1 MCIVAVDAPCGSSQ
15 PPPCLSK
22 NSGTNLCLSK
32 KRSSP
37 ADERKEKSRDA
48 ARERRAKE
56 FEYFQ
61 ELEDVL
67 PSAEMLVDTQKGAV
81 DKTSLIRLTVA
92 YLKSREVVEKGLTL
106 VKEEE
111 EIAIPELDFL
121 SCLDGF
127 SLVLGAEGDIIYVSK
142 NVSSFMGLKP
152 VELLGQTMADYVH
165 PCDLPHLASLTSP
178 LAEGELQRGEVT
190 VRMKCTVTER
200 GRMINLNQAS
210 YKPLRITGQ
219 TRGLAKQES
228 GLSGALFLGTA
239 SPVSPI
245 LAAPNQLGVFT
256 SRHSLDMKFLEV
268 DTWLTDVLGYPAWSL
283 LGESLF
289 TLVHTAD
296 IQNVQ
301 TAFLK
306 MKEQGLCS
314 SPPYR
319 LLACGGGFSWV
330 QTRASCTPARR
341 GSGKGRSIS
350 CQHFQITEVQERDAI
365 MASIQMP
372 LEAEKKEKAKK
383 KAESVVVGLQNT
395 ANQFVDE
402 PKAKPPTSLPTSV
415 IVTFRPG
422 PKPVTQSLF
431 GKAECPL
438 TSSVATKTI
447 AQSLLDKQMRNAV
460 EPMSPKPPKVATARI
475 FGEEK
480 VEQKKTPTVATS
492 KFFVPAQL
500 NGDEVKTGKELPSEK
515 SSEQPIPL
523 GNGDASKE
531 ELEEEQ
537 KFFEMLFNFDTSN
550 LEQLAP
556 HNGVDCIDLKMP
568 SKTADH
574 QLEQTTTV
582 DNMKAGEYNDLLGSV
597 IDLSEIE
604 NFCGLM
610 SDWSPTEPPPTSTTG
625 SSEETYSEN
634 WSAGSSRLDLAE
646 TPLLRPEED
655 IMWGMTG
662 QSKREEDPEEK
673 VIWGEVREK
682 EENRGGR
689 NRKEPPRGKKR
700 NLFSSEVG
708 GEPPEK
714 VRVVQNSSDYLLL
727 ISQ

>member
-1 MCIVAVDAPCGSSQ
+1 
-15 PPPCLSK
+15 
-22 NSGTNLCLSK
+22 
-32 KRSSP
+32 
-37 ADERKEKSRDA
+37 
-48 ARERRAKE
+48 
-56 FEYFQ
+56 
-61 ELEDVL
+61 
-67 PSAEMLVDTQKGAV
+67 
-81 DKTSLIRLTVA
+81 
-92 YLKSREVVEKGLTL
+92 
-106 VKEEE
+106 
-111 EIAIPELDFL
+111 
-121 SCLDGF
+121 
-127 SLVLGAEGDIIYVSK
+127 
-142 NVSSFMGLKP
+142 
-152 VELLGQTMADYVH
+152 
-165 PCDLPHLASLTSP
+165 
-178 LAEGELQRGEVT
+178 
-190 VRMKCTVTER
+190 
-200 GRMINLNQAS
+200 
-210 YKPLRITGQ
+210 
-219 TRGLAKQES
+219 
-228 GLSGALFLGTA
+228 
-239 SPVSPI
+239 
-245 LAAPNQLGVFT
+245 
-256 SRHSLDMKFLEV
+256 
-268 DTWLTDVLGYPAWSL
+268 
-283 LGESLF
+283 
-289 TLVHTAD
+289 
-296 IQNVQ
+296 
-301 TAFLK
+301 
-306 MKEQGLCS
+306 
-314 SPPYR
+314 
-319 LLACGGGFSWV
+319 
-330 QTRASCTPARR
+330 
-341 GSGKGRSIS
+341 
-350 CQHFQITEVQERDAI
+350 

-415 IVTFRPG
+415 IVTSRPG

-431 GKAECPL
+431 GKEREKSAECPL
-438 TSSVATKTI
+438 TSFVATKTI

-662 QSKREEDPEEK
+662 QSKREEEPEEK